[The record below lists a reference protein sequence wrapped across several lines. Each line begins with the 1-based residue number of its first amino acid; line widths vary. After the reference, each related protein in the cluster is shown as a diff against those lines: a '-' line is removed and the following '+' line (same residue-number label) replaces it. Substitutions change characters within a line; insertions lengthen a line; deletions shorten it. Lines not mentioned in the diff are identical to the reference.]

1 MDKYVIFYSK
11 VPGDRMYKVRVQNTC
26 TYEYLHDNVDVFPE
40 FLEDVLKIIEEKYPN
55 SYRCEVK
62 Y

>member
-1 MDKYVIFYSK
+1 MDRYAIFYSK
-11 VPGDRMYKVRVQNTC
+11 VPGDRMYKVIVQNTY
-26 TYEYLHDNVDVFPE
+26 TYEYVHTVDVYPRL
-40 FLEDVLKIIEEKYPN
+40 LEEVFKIIEDKYPN